1 MVEQSMMSRSI
12 DLVGA
17 LAFACIA
24 SGCAIEPDTVIDDED
39 SESLTSNALTSNAL
53 TSNALT
59 SNALTSNAL
68 TSNALTSNALTSN
81 ALTSETL
88 SDPEQGQK
96 AALVIRYSARCMLS
110 PDQSV
115 TVTFV
120 DHDGAEQTRTYY
132 GNLGL
137 EPTWIEGEL
146 SAEGRR
152 WWAGCLGAHIN
163 AYGTPVSVSVRGPH
177 PSLTLTGVERDDYL
191 IREGAFWADYD
202 PEASPALHIYSCF
215 DPANSDAAYERYRK
229 CANES
234 CGEMMTV
241 VGPCNGQSPACESA
255 HAPDDQ
261 VGDYFQGC
269 HPAPGPSWPDVPHR
283 EIVTANLRL

>member
-1 MVEQSMMSRSI
+1 MRSRSI

-24 SGCAIEPDTVIDDED
+24 GGCAFEPDTVIDDED

-68 TSNALTSNALTSN
+68 TSNALTSNALTSE
-81 ALTSETL
+81 AL
-88 SDPEQGQK
+88 SDPDQGQK
-96 AALVIRYSARCMLS
+96 AATVIRYSARCMLT

-115 TVTFV
+115 TVTFT
-120 DHDGAEQTRTYY
+120 DHDGVEQTRTYY

-137 EPTWIEGEL
+137 DPGWIDGPL
-146 SAEGRR
+146 GAEGRR

-177 PSLTLTGVERDDYL
+177 PALTLTTVEADDYT

-202 PEASPALHIYSCF
+202 PDMEPALHIYSCF
-215 DPANSDAAYERYRK
+215 DPANSAAAYERYRK

-241 VGPCNGQSPACESA
+241 VGACNSEAPACEAA
-255 HAPDDQ
+255 HAPDAV
-261 VGDYFQGC
+261 VGDYFQAC
-269 HPAPGPSWPDVPHR
+269 HPLAGPVWSDLPHG
-283 EIVTANLRL
+283 EVMTTNLRL